1 MHWTGK
7 ESHYCITG
15 NLLVL
20 DFKSS
25 FSRLF
30 DNSTRIVMRSCS
42 LVSEDVFN
50 VTSSSFLV
58 SVIQRTLFGENQN
71 MIIAKLLIL
80 IIYCKWYKILVHSA
94 LIYSNKIGLQSYMFL
109 FRSRQV
115 PHADLSA
122 WQSTTRFSALRK
134 SWGQEPSLLGRNSAI
149 LTKNFSIISRLF
161 CLSLV
166 TNCCIYEIFLLFV
179 YFIGLNIT
187 S

>member
-20 DFKSS
+20 DLKSS

-58 SVIQRTLFGENQN
+58 SVI
-71 MIIAKLLIL
+71 
-80 IIYCKWYKILVHSA
+80 
-94 LIYSNKIGLQSYMFL
+94 
-109 FRSRQV
+109 
-115 PHADLSA
+115 
-122 WQSTTRFSALRK
+122 
-134 SWGQEPSLLGRNSAI
+134 
-149 LTKNFSIISRLF
+149 
-161 CLSLV
+161 
-166 TNCCIYEIFLLFV
+166 
-179 YFIGLNIT
+179 
-187 S
+187 

>member
-30 DNSTRIVMRSCS
+30 DNNTRIVMRSCS

-80 IIYCKWYKILVHSA
+80 IIY
-94 LIYSNKIGLQSYMFL
+94 SNKIGLQCYMFL

>member
-1 MHWTGK
+1 MENVQGKQLGCDGVSQEWGDRGHFYRWPGGRSVHWTGK
-7 ESHYCITG
+7 ESHYCITC

-42 LVSEDVFN
+42 LVLEDVFN

-80 IIYCKWYKILVHSA
+80 IIIVNGTRYWYIQLWFIPIRLVYSA
-94 LIYSNKIGLQSYMFL
+94 TCSFL
-109 FRSRQV
+109 DQDRCPMQIWALGKVQPDSPHWGRVGGRSQV
-115 PHADLSA
+115 C
-122 WQSTTRFSALRK
+122 
-134 SWGQEPSLLGRNSAI
+134 WGEIPLSLLKTSA
-149 LTKNFSIISRLF
+149 
-161 CLSLV
+161 
-166 TNCCIYEIFLLFV
+166 
-179 YFIGLNIT
+179 
-187 S
+187 